1 MILFFNL
8 SDSCKVMKQIGAMK
22 KSGFTGSYFKVE
34 PMYLQLQV
42 ITEFL
47 SFSYSLYVCLW
58 VRWTSR
64 WMKIIQMMIFCG
76 LDEPQVWIHSKPI
89 LK

>member
-1 MILFFNL
+1 MMILFFNL

-47 SFSYSLYVCLW
+47 SFSYSLYVCL
-58 VRWTSR
+58 
-64 WMKIIQMMIFCG
+64 
-76 LDEPQVWIHSKPI
+76 
-89 LK
+89 